1 MNHSKKIIQIRRISQ
16 RYNDTG
22 EIFNVLEDI
31 SFDIA
36 PGEFVCIVGSSGG
49 GKSTLLRI
57 LAGLQKQTAG
67 KIINM
72 PEELGFVFQN
82 FALFPWLD
90 VSDNISFGLR
100 MRGLGK
106 QQIAQRVHEEV
117 ARIGLQG
124 FEKSHPKELSGGM
137 KQRVGIARALAVHP
151 KVLLLDEPFSA
162 LDEITAKGLRRDL
175 LRIHRQTKGTIIMV
189 THLVE
194 EAVELADRIIVMSPR
209 PGKVKEIL
217 TNNLL
222 HPRNLRS
229 HAAFKLIDDIE
240 ALL

>member
-1 MNHSKKIIQIRRISQ
+1 MNPNNKIIKIRRVSLS
-16 RYNDTG
+16 YKENG
-22 EIFNVLEDI
+22 EKFPVLDDI
-31 SFDIA
+31 SFDVV
-36 PGEFVCIVGSSGG
+36 PGEFICIVGSSGG

-57 LAGLQKQTAG
+57 LASLQQQTEG

-72 PEELGFVFQN
+72 PEQLGFVFQN

-90 VSDNISFGLR
+90 VESNVSFGLR
-100 MRGLGK
+100 MQGLSK
-106 QQIAQRVHEEV
+106 NQIHKRVREEI
-117 ARIGLQG
+117 ARIGLEG

-162 LDEITAKGLRRDL
+162 LDEITAKGLRYDL
-175 LRIHRQTKGTIIMV
+175 LRIHQQTKETIIMI

-209 PGKVKEIL
+209 PGRVRKIIA
-217 TNNLL
+217 NDMPR
-222 HPRNLRS
+222 PRNTRS
-229 HAAFKLIDDIE
+229 REFFRLVDEIE
-240 ALL
+240 SLL